1 MVREVDLVS
10 YLPPFLSDYKE
21 TNITLTAENPEF
33 ILVWKAADQTLKN
46 EFIETADEYGISKFE
61 KLLNI
66 IPSHN
71 DTLENRRAR
80 IQFRWFTML
89 PYTWRMLIQKLTALC
104 GENDFIITKQF
115 NFYRIDLDVCLE
127 LFGQVEELERIIET
141 MLPCNMV
148 MNARNSILINAECAA
163 RALSGAYLAPC
174 YLITNDWKEKKTVE
188 GATLIGSGIIETQN
202 RIVSNDWKEKKIAE
216 GATLIGSGIVE
227 TQNRIVTNDWK
238 ENVPVKGFS
247 FNGAATSNTV
257 NVVIMETFKEQL
269 IVNGNGS
276 AGLGIATTE
285 CIEIN

>member
-188 GATLIGSGIIETQN
+188 GATLIGSGI
-202 RIVSNDWKEKKIAE
+202 
-216 GATLIGSGIVE
+216 VE

-247 FNGAATSNTV
+247 LNGAAASNSV
-257 NVVIMETFKEQL
+257 NVVIMEAFKEQL

-276 AGLGIATTE
+276 AGFGIATTE